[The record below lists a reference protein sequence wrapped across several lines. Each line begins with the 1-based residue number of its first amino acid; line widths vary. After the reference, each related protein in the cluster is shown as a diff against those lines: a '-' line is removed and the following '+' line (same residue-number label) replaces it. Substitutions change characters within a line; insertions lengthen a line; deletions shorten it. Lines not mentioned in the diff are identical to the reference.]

1 MKNKFAIA
9 FDGFIQ
15 DYRLYDTLAEIKP
28 IWEKDISNRFL
39 YDYDCSVYEVDE
51 HKKFVRIVSYEELQ
65 RVQIMSDIHVEW
77 LWMMLGFVVGV
88 GCSWLVSDLV
98 YPSKDYRKND
108 KE

>member
-65 RVQIMSDIHVEW
+65 RV
-77 LWMMLGFVVGV
+77 
-88 GCSWLVSDLV
+88 
-98 YPSKDYRKND
+98 
-108 KE
+108 